1 MFSEL
6 HFEHNTVCQLTT
18 DADLLESPFGGD
30 GDTIIITSPQGKCDN
45 QIKKSVN
52 YQDQVFFFLKNTPTH
67 PEFPVKQNLA
77 KFGLLRPLPAWN
89 FK

>member
-52 YQDQVFFFLKNTPTH
+52 YQDQVFFFFFKTPPPT
-67 PEFPVKQNLA
+67 QN
-77 KFGLLRPLPAWN
+77 FQ
-89 FK
+89 